1 MTNKEVSERIYKVL
15 KLWDCLSENPDD
27 YSCMTDHCHIE
38 YSDVEEIAF
47 ILADKKGDF

>member
-1 MTNKEVSERIYKVL
+1 
-15 KLWDCLSENPDD
+15 
-27 YSCMTDHCHIE
+27 MTDHCHIE